1 MDHRRLAAMEPG
13 TLHQSFLSA
22 ECKTN
27 RTPGRDRDCGFAPNR
42 AGGGNYL
49 RLWTRL
55 CEILFGEWRLP
66 LRSMPQKESSSS
78 PKSSPPRTDRLPPLM
93 SLQRAPAAARESK
106 GDRMS

>member
-22 ECKTN
+22 ECKTS
-27 RTPGRDRDCGFAPNR
+27 RTPGRDRDRGSAPNR

-49 RLWTRL
+49 RLWARL
-55 CEILFGEWRLP
+55 REVLFGEWRLP

-78 PKSSPPRTDRLPPLM
+78 PKSSPPPTDRLM
-93 SLQRAPAAARESK
+93 DGSTADQRHGNYK
-106 GDRMS
+106 GPK